1 MATRAI
7 QATRRHPRF
16 RPSHI
21 ALHAALIAGS
31 VVMLLPFVWMLSTS
45 LKRPPEI
52 FTYPP
57 VWIPSEI
64 AWDNYAK
71 TVSVMP
77 FGRFYL
83 NSLIVTASV
92 TMLQIL
98 VSSLAAFAFARLR
111 FRGRDALFLLYL
123 ATLMIP
129 FQVTMIPN
137 FILVRELHWVD
148 TYHGLIIPQ
157 AFSAFGTFLL
167 RQFFLTIPF
176 ELEDAARVDGSSRLG
191 CLLRIIL
198 PLSG

>member
-1 MATRAI
+1 MMKRENHSMATRAI
-7 QATRRHPRF
+7 QAPRRRSRF

-21 ALHAALIAGS
+21 VLHAALIAGS

-83 NSLIVTASV
+83 ISLIVTASV
-92 TMLQIL
+92 STLQIFVL
-98 VSSLAAFAFARLR
+98 SMAAFAFASLS
-111 FRGRDALFLLYL
+111 FRCRYAPFL
-123 ATLMIP
+123 
-129 FQVTMIPN
+129 V
-137 FILVRELHWVD
+137 
-148 TYHGLIIPQ
+148 
-157 AFSAFGTFLL
+157 
-167 RQFFLTIPF
+167 
-176 ELEDAARVDGSSRLG
+176 
-191 CLLRIIL
+191 C
-198 PLSG
+198 